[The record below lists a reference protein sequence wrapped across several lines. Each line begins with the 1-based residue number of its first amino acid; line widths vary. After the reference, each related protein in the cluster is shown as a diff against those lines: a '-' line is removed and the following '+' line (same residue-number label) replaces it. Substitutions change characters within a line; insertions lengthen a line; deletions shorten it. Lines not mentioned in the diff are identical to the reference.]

1 MPNTSRPRCVGRPS
15 RTRSGKTYSATSN
28 SALTAAQPVARFRRQ
43 KSAGQKSLATG
54 DVNDDIVLIKRV
66 AENTTASFV
75 PIKIDNNRSAETFTL
90 PTCNWGEAIK
100 AAVRS
105 SDSTEIL
112 NALALGI
119 IIKEASVLSP
129 VNLAA
134 FAQLVF
140 NLLGVETS
148 INIFGLD
155 YNSFS
160 SMLIG
165 RLPENG
171 LHALTLD
178 SRKVSMLKITKF
190 IDTITEAVDEVCE
203 QLRTR
208 NDLSKGEMEIEKD
221 LSSDVHQLITSRY
234 VETMMKLADKC
245 NEAVDVHLEVI
256 ADRFHLLLYGWD
268 SFLQQGGVLRVRL
281 QLSPGKSH
289 PGIVDITTG
298 WLDQIDA
305 VLSRAQA
312 TLSTRTSAFAV
323 SLAQEKNVMSKIWH
337 KMTAQTSS
345 SCDDE

>member
-1 MPNTSRPRCVGRPS
+1 I
-15 RTRSGKTYSATSN
+15 Y
-28 SALTAAQPVARFRRQ
+28 
-43 KSAGQKSLATG
+43 
-54 DVNDDIVLIKRV
+54 RV

-75 PIKIDNNRSAETFTL
+75 PIKLDNNRSAETFIL

-100 AAVRS
+100 AAVCS
-105 SDSTEIL
+105 SDSAEIL

-119 IIKEASVLSP
+119 IIKEASVLSL
-129 VNLAA
+129 VNLAT

-140 NLLGVETS
+140 NLLGVGTS
-148 INIFGLD
+148 TNIFGKLMDGGASTLPANFTTIFERTTPLQLRHRLD

-208 NDLSKGEMEIEKD
+208 NDLSKGEIEIEKD

-234 VETMMKLADKC
+234 VETMMNLADKC
-245 NEAVDVHLEVI
+245 NEAVGVPLEVI

-337 KMTAQTSS
+337 KMAAQTSS
-345 SCDDE
+345 SCDDES